1 MNPSVDE
8 EMKKKKK
15 LGNGVVGIL
24 AESVNKWERRTPLT
38 PSHCSRLLQDRTGVS
53 RIVVQPSAKRIYH
66 DALYSDVGCEISDDL
81 SDCGLILCIKQ
92 PKLEMILP
100 ERAYAFFSHIHR
112 AQKEKMPLL
121 DKILS
126 ERVTLYDYELIVGDH
141 GKRLLAFGIY
151 AGRAGL
157 VDFLHGLGQRYL
169 SQGYST
175 PFLSLGSSY
184 MYPSLAAAKAA
195 VISVG
200 EEISSQGLP
209 LGICPLVFVFTGT
222 GNVSRGAQEMFKLL
236 PHAFVEP
243 SNLPG
248 LFVKDKGMSQNGKST
263 KRVHQV
269 YGCII
274 TSQDMVEHQDPSKSF
289 DKADY
294 YAHPEHYN
302 PVFHDKIA
310 PYTSVL
316 VNCMYW
322 EKKFP
327 RLLSTKQ
334 VQDLAEKGCPLVG
347 ICDITCDIGGS
358 VEFVNRATSIDS
370 PFFRFCHHRLRRFQF
385 TIVVS
390 WLHQNGAEKH
400 SLVMEIPIGATVITI
415 GDHGE
420 GLQVLHYEEGQKY
433 EPHYDYFVDE
443 FNTKNGGQRMAT
455 MLMYLT
461 DVEEGGETV
470 FPAANMN
477 FSSVPW
483 YNVVKM
489 DFPPTVDNKPPSK
502 GKNRTG
508 IIVGVIVGL
517 GLLSI
522 LAGVGIFI
530 IRKRRKPTVLL
541 LFFLAELLSMEIKP
555 FTFTYSELKSATQD
569 FNLSNKLE
577 EGGFE
582 PVYKVQTQ
590 MIQFSLKSSQV
601 VDLLLRNLSS
611 GSYHFTRL
619 RGNFRSTGRSVGV
632 EAQLTHLSSIT
643 QIIDPKLHQ
652 HLDKL
657 GGGDYLCAI
666 QIVLLHVIDDS
677 SDSDENCRVT
687 TEGTLTRRFWR
698 VNTRVVVKVTL
709 AARILTLSVTV
720 ERREE
725 VSQTKRVDPPTN
737 VVRKKS
743 GTNMMNKEQVGRRG
757 MILMLPSLNL
767 RMRNNSCAANDDKIR
782 KEMWTMWNRVF

>member
-1 MNPSVDE
+1 
-8 EMKKKKK
+8 
-15 LGNGVVGIL
+15 
-24 AESVNKWERRTPLT
+24 
-38 PSHCSRLLQDRTGVS
+38 
-53 RIVVQPSAKRIYH
+53 IVECA
-66 DALYSDVGCEISDDL
+66 
-81 SDCGLILCIKQ
+81 
-92 PKLEMILP
+92 
-100 ERAYAFFSHIHR
+100 
-112 AQKEKMPLL
+112 
-121 DKILS
+121 
-126 ERVTLYDYELIVGDH
+126 
-141 GKRLLAFGIY
+141 
-151 AGRAGL
+151 
-157 VDFLHGLGQRYL
+157 
-169 SQGYST
+169 
-175 PFLSLGSSY
+175 
-184 MYPSLAAAKAA
+184 
-195 VISVG
+195 
-200 EEISSQGLP
+200 
-209 LGICPLVFVFTGT
+209 
-222 GNVSRGAQEMFKLL
+222 
-236 PHAFVEP
+236 
-243 SNLPG
+243 
-248 LFVKDKGMSQNGKST
+248 
-263 KRVHQV
+263 
-269 YGCII
+269 
-274 TSQDMVEHQDPSKSF
+274 
-289 DKADY
+289 
-294 YAHPEHYN
+294 
-302 PVFHDKIA
+302 
-310 PYTSVL
+310 
-316 VNCMYW
+316 
-322 EKKFP
+322 
-327 RLLSTKQ
+327 
-334 VQDLAEKGCPLVG
+334 
-347 ICDITCDIGGS
+347 
-358 VEFVNRATSIDS
+358 
-370 PFFRFCHHRLRRFQF
+370 
-385 TIVVS
+385 
-390 WLHQNGAEKH
+390 
-400 SLVMEIPIGATVITI
+400 
-415 GDHGE
+415 DHGE

-530 IRKRRKPTVLL
+530 IRKRRKPFMYLSDQDVGYCQGMSDLCSPMIVLL
-541 LFFLAELLSMEIKP
+541 EDEADSFFC
-555 FTFTYSELKSATQD
+555 
-569 FNLSNKLE
+569 
-577 EGGFE
+577 FE
-582 PVYKVQTQ
+582 RLMRRLV
-590 MIQFSLKSSQV
+590 
-601 VDLLLRNLSS
+601 
-611 GSYHFTRL
+611 L

-666 QIVLLHVIDDS
+666 QIVLLHDDS

>member
-1 MNPSVDE
+1 
-8 EMKKKKK
+8 
-15 LGNGVVGIL
+15 
-24 AESVNKWERRTPLT
+24 
-38 PSHCSRLLQDRTGVS
+38 
-53 RIVVQPSAKRIYH
+53 
-66 DALYSDVGCEISDDL
+66 
-81 SDCGLILCIKQ
+81 
-92 PKLEMILP
+92 
-100 ERAYAFFSHIHR
+100 
-112 AQKEKMPLL
+112 MPL
-121 DKILS
+121 
-126 ERVTLYDYELIVGDH
+126 
-141 GKRLLAFGIY
+141 
-151 AGRAGL
+151 
-157 VDFLHGLGQRYL
+157 
-169 SQGYST
+169 
-175 PFLSLGSSY
+175 
-184 MYPSLAAAKAA
+184 
-195 VISVG
+195 
-200 EEISSQGLP
+200 
-209 LGICPLVFVFTGT
+209 
-222 GNVSRGAQEMFKLL
+222 
-236 PHAFVEP
+236 
-243 SNLPG
+243 
-248 LFVKDKGMSQNGKST
+248 
-263 KRVHQV
+263 
-269 YGCII
+269 
-274 TSQDMVEHQDPSKSF
+274 
-289 DKADY
+289 
-294 YAHPEHYN
+294 
-302 PVFHDKIA
+302 
-310 PYTSVL
+310 
-316 VNCMYW
+316 
-322 EKKFP
+322 
-327 RLLSTKQ
+327 
-334 VQDLAEKGCPLVG
+334 
-347 ICDITCDIGGS
+347 
-358 VEFVNRATSIDS
+358 
-370 PFFRFCHHRLRRFQF
+370 
-385 TIVVS
+385 S

-455 MLMYLT
+455 MLMT

-483 YNVVKM
+483 YNVPRM
-489 DFPPTVDNKPPSK
+489 GDALLFWSMRPDAMLDPSSLHEGTSGHLPDFRPTVDNKPPSK

-522 LAGVGIFI
+522 LAGV
-530 IRKRRKPTVLL
+530 
-541 LFFLAELLSMEIKP
+541 ELLSMEIKP

-619 RGNFRSTGRSVGV
+619 GESVQALGYSLSVYAWIDQDVGYCQGMSDLCSPMIVLLEDEADSFFCFERLMRRLVLRGNFRSTGRSVGV

-652 HLDKL
+652 HLGITTTTTSSLPLYISWSCEMKINW
-657 GGGDYLCAI
+657 GEVTI
-666 QIVLLHVIDDS
+666 SVLFRLFYFIHMSAYKDDS

-725 VSQTKRVDPPTN
+725 VRVDPPTN